1 MRHHHCGGLPSQ
13 GGWHLVSSPQHLGSG
28 DLALDGVPLRP
39 PGSAVPPGLQQRP
52 RGRPVSPSPA
62 PPFRVVAQ
70 PDRIS
75 FFEKSLVGPN
85 SFICQLRRSS
95 LFDLLLAIPGS
106 DVSRHGRV
114 SPDLGR
120 SSGLRVP
127 SGGHPSACSRV
138 APGLH
143 GDGAHPS
150 GSTLGPA
157 PLVLQPAPGFA
168 GSSSVPPARQGL
180 LRLPRSRHLSPD
192 LSRLRL
198 HAWRLSSDFPEPLS
212 SLARRP
218 SSRAVYQ
225 VRWSIYREWYHNNGH
240 SVSRPTLAKVADF
253 LYWLR
258 YTRGLSVS
266 SLSGYRSVLSA
277 VFRFH
282 LPSLSSDP
290 VIRDLL
296 RSFRLSSAERVLR
309 PPAWD
314 LSKVL
319 TYFVSPAFV
328 PLSQASFRAL
338 TLTTLFLLALAT
350 AKRVGELQALSSIVT
365 FVAGDACLSYIP
377 QFVTKSE
384 SLTRSIPRSF
394 LVTSLANFAAGLN
407 TDLML
412 CPVRALHLYLLRA
425 RSLSPGRHR
434 LFVSPRRP
442 SRAMFKNAV
451 SFFLGE
457 VISAA
462 EAARPQVGSL
472 RAHDVRS
479 VSTSVAFHRN
489 WSVTSVLNQ
498 PLGPPVRCSHLFLLA
513 TSNTNMMAYFLLVPS
528 WLRVLG

>member
-13 GGWHLVSSPQHLGSG
+13 GGWHPVSSPQHLGSG

-39 PGSAVPPGLQQRP
+39 PGSAVPPGLQQCP

-75 FFEKSLVGPN
+75 FFEKSLVGSN

-114 SPDLGR
+114 SPVLGR

-127 SGGHPSACSRV
+127 SGGHPSACSCV

-143 GDGAHPS
+143 GDRAHPGPSALGSPPCSSFRWLQCSS
-150 GSTLGPA
+150 GPSRPLALASVSSSFPGSHLAQASCLA
-157 PLVLQPAPGFA
+157 PLQRFPRASGFCSA
-168 GSSSVPPARQGL
+168 VAEQ
-180 LRLPRSRHLSPD
+180 
-192 LSRLRL
+192 
-198 HAWRLSSDFPEPLS
+198 S

-218 SSRAVYQ
+218 SSRTVYQ
-225 VRWSIYREWYHNNGH
+225 VRWSISREWYHNIGH

-277 VFRFH
+277 VFRFP

-296 RSFRLSSAERVLR
+296 RSFRLSSAERVLH
-309 PPAWD
+309 PPDWD
-314 LSKVL
+314 LSTVL

-328 PLSQASFRAL
+328 PLSQASFRAF
-338 TLTTLFLLALAT
+338 TLQTLFLLALAA

-394 LVTSLANFAAGLN
+394 LVTSLADFAAGLN
-407 TDLML
+407 TDLKL
-412 CPVRALHLYLLRA
+412 CPVRALRLYLLRA
-425 RSLSPGRHR
+425 RSPSPFR
-434 LFVSPRRP
+434 
-442 SRAMFKNAV
+442 
-451 SFFLGE
+451 
-457 VISAA
+457 
-462 EAARPQVGSL
+462 
-472 RAHDVRS
+472 
-479 VSTSVAFHRN
+479 
-489 WSVTSVLNQ
+489 
-498 PLGPPVRCSHLFLLA
+498 
-513 TSNTNMMAYFLLVPS
+513 VPS
-528 WLRVLG
+528 APFLRYV